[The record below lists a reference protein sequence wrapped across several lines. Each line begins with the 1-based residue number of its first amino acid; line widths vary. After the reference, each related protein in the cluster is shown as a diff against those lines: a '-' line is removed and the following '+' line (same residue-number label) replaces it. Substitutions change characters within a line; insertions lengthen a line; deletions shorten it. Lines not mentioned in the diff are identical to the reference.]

1 MTVGSFGDDIVF
13 QVSDDK
19 VFTVDNFSRDS
30 KANFAEHK
38 VINNPAILEFLGR
51 ELETIKFTVPL
62 HKGLGI
68 DDLIMEAHK
77 LRQKLWDGTAEF
89 FILNNHAYTQNK
101 MVITDLSEQ
110 VEYFDGTGAHI
121 AVKLDVTM
129 KEYREQV

>member
-1 MTVGSFGDDIVF
+1 MTVGSFGEDIVF

-19 VFTVDNFSRDS
+19 ILTLDKFSRDS

-51 ELETIKFTVPL
+51 ALETVKFTVLL

-68 DDLIMEAHK
+68 DDLLMEAHK
-77 LRQKLWDGTAEF
+77 FRQKLWDGTPEF

-101 MVITDLSEQ
+101 MVITDLSED
-110 VEYFDGTGAHI
+110 VEYFDGSGQHI
-121 AVKLDVTM
+121 AVKLDLTL
-129 KEYREQV
+129 KEYREQI